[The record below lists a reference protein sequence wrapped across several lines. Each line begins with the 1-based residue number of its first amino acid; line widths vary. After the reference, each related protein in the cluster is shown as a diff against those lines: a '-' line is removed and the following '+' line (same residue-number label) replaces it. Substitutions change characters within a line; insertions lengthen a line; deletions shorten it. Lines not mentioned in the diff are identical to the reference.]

1 MSNPRNLTQFAFAA
15 GIDESQ
21 QAEVLDPTAGFT
33 RLENVRQDRR
43 GAVSKR
49 LGYDYLLTTRLD
61 ATSRTAGR
69 KLLSAGDRVCT
80 IDGTHIDVYSET
92 LSRWTTVA
100 RVPEASYRVLSAP
113 SSSGTGSLVED
124 VAYCNGIVVM
134 ALEDSW
140 GGPGVAAVLDEDGTI
155 LRPPEAVDYCDHAY
169 LGVYGTTVLLFCR
182 QSPNVTAYYLDTS
195 TAAGITAGWVSVG
208 NVVTDLDAGIFQPVS
223 VCSLTN
229 RVAIAYHNSSVGTDQ
244 LTVKTVTSA
253 GVVETRTVNTSSS
266 AIRSCAVDGSI
277 ADTLWV
283 AWNETTSVK
292 VIGLDADSL
301 ASTLATTA
309 TVLTTSSSVS
319 TETGVNVVASATAGA
334 GRVFVDDGT
343 ETHMHA
349 RNFVTTLGA
358 VATSGPQNTT
368 YNAKLASRPFL
379 YSGRYYALAYGGGDG
394 TVLSNTHALCVLCD
408 VTDNESTLRPVVN
421 VEPGLVD
428 LTDTP
433 RQHIVATSVS
443 GRYLLGLGLVRTA
456 SVRAASLVEVD
467 FTATTRWQPVEHA
480 GSTFLTGGA
489 TVKFDGSRLQDPGFI
504 VKPSKP
510 EFTENG
516 TGLSPA
522 VGYQWVAVYS
532 KVDGDGNWSPSG
544 VSTPST
550 STGARANK
558 AFDVTTRPCTI
569 TNRTQ
574 VDAGDADRVEFYRTL
589 DGGRVYYLTGT
600 VINDT
605 FASVLT
611 YNDANTDEQIAANA
625 RLYGTGSL
633 PGTNGAGQDRR
644 APPGFSCLV
653 SYNDMLVGATG
664 STLWHS
670 SQSVV
675 GEGVWFN
682 PLFRLDMVDG
692 GEVTAL
698 AAQDGTLFVFKRRS
712 IFAVNGEPPADNGAS
727 GGLGTPRRLA
737 CDVGCVDPRSVVVTS
752 LGVFFQSERGLELLT
767 RGQSVEWIGE
777 QVQTTLGS
785 YPVITSAT
793 LDSAAALVRFTCAA
807 SETANVVSDTGV
819 HLVFD
824 LTLRTWV
831 SVDKVSIAAYASRAA
846 QSACMVY
853 VGGAWRYA
861 WLDKDG
867 TVYREELPTSGTA
880 YLDAQT
886 FWITML
892 AESAWLKLGGIQGNH
907 LLERALVLARKSTR
921 ADLSFSLAYDYSGT
935 YETAA
940 TWTATVLDGL
950 TTDIG
955 RIQVAH
961 GVHDEAEGVA
971 VRVLLSD
978 ATPTGGTVSTG
989 KGATWIGLS
998 FQGTAREGGTNLPDE
1013 AR

>member
-1 MSNPRNLTQFAFAA
+1 MTNPRNLTQFAFAA
-15 GIDESQ
+15 GLDESQ
-21 QAEVLDPTAGFT
+21 QEEVLDPTAGFT

-49 LGYDYLLTTRLD
+49 LGYGSLALTRLD
-61 ATSRTAGR
+61 ATSRSAGR
-69 KLLSAGDRVCT
+69 KLFSAGDRVCT
-80 IDGTHIDVYSET
+80 IDGTHLDVYGET

-100 RVPEASYRVLSAP
+100 RVPEASYRVLAAP

-124 VAYCNGIVVM
+124 VAYCNGVVVL
-134 ALEDSW
+134 ALEDSA

-155 LRPPEAVDYCDHAY
+155 LRTPEAVDYCDHAY
-169 LGVYGTTVLLFCR
+169 LGTYGTTVLLFCR

-195 TAAGITAGWVSVG
+195 TAAGINAGWVSVG
-208 NVVTDLDAGIFQPVS
+208 NVVTDLDGGIFQPVS

-229 RVAIAYHNSSVGTDQ
+229 RVAIAYHNDSVGTDQ

-283 AWNETTSVK
+283 AWNESTAVK

-301 ASTLATTA
+301 AATLATTT
-309 TVLTTSSSVS
+309 TVLTTSSAVS
-319 TETGVNVVASATAGA
+319 TETSVNVVASATAGA
-334 GRVFVDDGT
+334 GRLFATDGT

-358 VATSGPQNTT
+358 VATSGAQNPF
-368 YNAKLASRPFL
+368 YNAVLASRPFL
-379 YSGRYYALAYGGGDG
+379 YGTRIYALAYGGGDG
-394 TVLSNTHALCVLCD
+394 TVLTNTHALCVLCD
-408 VTDNESTLRPVVN
+408 VTDNEPTLRPVVN
-421 VEPGLVD
+421 VEPGLAD

-433 RQHIVATSVS
+433 RQHVVATSVA

-456 SVRAASLVEVD
+456 SVRAAALVEVD
-467 FTATTRWQPVEHA
+467 FAGTTRWQAVEHA
-480 GSTFLTGGA
+480 GSSFLTGGA

-510 EFTENG
+510 EFTESG
-516 TGLSPA
+516 TGLTPT
-522 VGYQWVAVYS
+522 VGYRWVAIYS

-544 VSTPST
+544 VSTPSD
-550 STGARANK
+550 STGARTNK
-558 AFDVTTRPCTI
+558 GFAVTTRPCTI

-589 DGGRVYYLTGT
+589 DGGDVYYLTGT
-600 VINDT
+600 VLNDA
-605 FASVLT
+605 FASVMT
-611 YNDANTDEQIAANA
+611 YTDANTDAQIAANA

-664 STLWHS
+664 STLWYS
-670 SQSVV
+670 SQAVL

-737 CDVGCVDPRSVVVTS
+737 VDVGCIDPRSVVVTA
-752 LGVFFQSERGLELLT
+752 LGIFFQSERGIELLS
-767 RGQSVEWIGE
+767 RSQSAEWIGE
-777 QVQTTLGS
+777 AVQETLAA

-807 SETANVVSDTGV
+807 SETANAVSDTGV
-819 HLVFD
+819 GLAYD
-824 LTLRTWV
+824 LTLRSWI
-831 SVDKVSIAAYASRAA
+831 SVDKVTTAANASRAA
-846 QSACMVY
+846 QSACMTY
-853 VGGAWRYA
+853 VDGAWRYA
-861 WLDKDG
+861 WLDKNG
-867 TVYREELPTSGTA
+867 TVYTERSA
-880 YLDAQT
+880 SDASAHLDGAT
-886 FWITML
+886 WVTMV

-907 LLERALVLARKSTR
+907 MLERALVLARKNTR
-921 ADLSFSLAYDYSGT
+921 ADLSFSLAYDYSGA

-940 TWTATVLDGL
+940 TWVANTLDDL
-950 TTDIG
+950 STDIG
-955 RIQVAH
+955 RIQIAH

-978 ATPTGGTVSTG
+978 ATPTGGTVGTG
-989 KGATWIGLS
+989 KGHTWIALS
-998 FQGTAREGGTNLPDE
+998 FQGTAREGATLLPDD